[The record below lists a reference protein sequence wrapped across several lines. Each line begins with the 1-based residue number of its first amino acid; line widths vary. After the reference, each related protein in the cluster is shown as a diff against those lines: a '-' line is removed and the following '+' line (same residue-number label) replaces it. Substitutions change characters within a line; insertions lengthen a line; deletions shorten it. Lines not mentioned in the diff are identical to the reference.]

1 MIEAP
6 LQRRAPLPPQLTRR
20 VGVLGVLALV
30 LFGIIAFRLWYLQ
43 VLTGTQNAAKATAN
57 VTRDIAIAP
66 PRGNILD
73 SQGHLLASYRVAPE
87 VAIVADDLPPAG
99 PRRRV
104 LYRRLAR
111 VLGIRW
117 QDIKT
122 TVDNLAI
129 APPGYAPTA
138 IKDDVTTY
146 ALDYIAERKQLFPGV
161 VERQVYLR
169 DYPQGDIGSVVFGQV
184 GQITGPSPTS
194 HGELGTPQYKGI
206 AAGTTVGQ
214 SGLEAAYQP
223 YLQGTPGVDRVA
235 VDAAGYPTGAQ
246 PPATPPVPGDQ
257 LSTSID
263 LGLEREGYVALRKAE
278 AWARANHDPAPAAS
292 FVAMDPMTG
301 RVLALGSLPTY
312 NANAFATPPSRSQ
325 YAAIRASGGL
335 NDRATDGQYPTGST
349 FKPITALGA
358 LKAGVITP
366 QTSQGNGACLTFGT
380 KQQFCNSGQANYG
393 NRDLVSALTVSED
406 TYFYLV
412 GAAANGAPWAIQA
425 EARALGL
432 GSSPGID
439 LPGGGERGVVPDP
452 AYVAKLNAQ
461 FLAAAC
467 AGNRPRRAYAGNA
480 LAIKA
485 CSQQLY
491 QEPWTIGQNILLAT
505 GQGFLLASPLQM
517 AVAYSAIVNRGT
529 VWTPQIGKA
538 ILSPSG
544 QLVQQLP
551 PPTAARHVPIDPTD
565 QAAIMAGL
573 HAAAQSSQ
581 GTSYAVFGS
590 FPRTVYGKTG
600 TAVHANGQKDQSWY
614 VVYAP
619 DAKRPI
625 VIAVTVEQGGF
636 GAAAAAPAAR
646 LMLSQWFGLP
656 KTFNPGTNPDI

>member
-1 MIEAP
+1 
-6 LQRRAPLPPQLTRR
+6 
-20 VGVLGVLALV
+20 
-30 LFGIIAFRLWYLQ
+30 
-43 VLTGTQNAAKATAN
+43 
-57 VTRDIAIAP
+57 
-66 PRGNILD
+66 
-73 SQGHLLASYRVAPE
+73 
-87 VAIVADDLPPAG
+87 
-99 PRRRV
+99 
-104 LYRRLAR
+104 
-111 VLGIRW
+111 
-117 QDIKT
+117 
-122 TVDNLAI
+122 
-129 APPGYAPTA
+129 
-138 IKDDVTTY
+138 
-146 ALDYIAERKQLFPGV
+146 
-161 VERQVYLR
+161 
-169 DYPQGDIGSVVFGQV
+169 
-184 GQITGPSPTS
+184 
-194 HGELGTPQYKGI
+194 
-206 AAGTTVGQ
+206 
-214 SGLEAAYQP
+214 
-223 YLQGTPGVDRVA
+223 
-235 VDAAGYPTGAQ
+235 
-246 PPATPPVPGDQ
+246 

>member
-1 MIEAP
+1 VIEAP

-57 VTRDIAIAP
+57 VTRDISIAP

-73 SQGHLLASYRVAPE
+73 SQGQLLASYRVAPE

-99 PRRRV
+99 SQRRV

-111 VLGIRW
+111 VLGTRW
-117 QDIKT
+117 QNIKAK
-122 TVDNLAI
+122 VDNLAV
-129 APPGYAPTA
+129 APPRYAPTA

-206 AAGTTVGQ
+206 PAGTTVGQ
-214 SGLEAAYQP
+214 SGLEAEYQP
-223 YLQGTPGVDRVA
+223 YLQGTPGVERIA
-235 VDAAGYPTGAQ
+235 VDAAGYPTGTQ
-246 PPATPPVPGDQ
+246 PSPTLPVPGDQ

-263 LGLEREGYVALRKAE
+263 LGLEREGYIALRKAE
-278 AWARANHDPAPAAS
+278 AWARVNHDPAPAAS
-292 FVAMDPMTG
+292 FVAVDPRTG

-312 NANAFATPPSRSQ
+312 DANAFATPPSFSQ
-325 YAAIRASGGL
+325 YAAIKAGGGL

-358 LKAGVITP
+358 LNAGVITP

-393 NRDLVSALTVSED
+393 NLDLASALTVSED

-412 GAAANGAPWAIQA
+412 GAAANGAPWAIQT

-432 GSSPGID
+432 GANPGID
-439 LPGGGERGVVPDP
+439 LPGGGAHGVVPDA

-461 FLAAAC
+461 FLATAC
-467 AGNRPRRAYAGNA
+467 AGNRPRPAYAGNA
-480 LAIKA
+480 LAITA
-485 CSQQLY
+485 CAQHLY

-517 AVAYSAIVNRGT
+517 AVAYSAIVNGGT
-529 VWTPQIGKA
+529 VWTPQIGRA
-538 ILSPSG
+538 ILSASG

-551 PPTAARHVPIDPTD
+551 PPTAVRHVAINATD
-565 QAAIMAGL
+565 QATVMAGL
-573 HAAAQSSQ
+573 HAAAQSPH
-581 GTSYAVFGS
+581 GTSYAVFGN
-590 FPRTVYGKTG
+590 FPRPVYGKTG
-600 TAVHANGQKDQSWY
+600 TAVHTNQKDQSWY

-656 KTFNPGTNPDI
+656 KTFNPGTNPDR

>member
-1 MIEAP
+1 VIEAP

-43 VLTGTQNAAKATAN
+43 VLTGTQNAARATAN

-73 SQGHLLASYRVAPE
+73 SQGNLLATYRIAPE
-87 VAIVADDLPPAG
+87 VAIVADDLPPPG
-99 PRRRV
+99 PKRRV

-111 VLGIRW
+111 VLGISW
-117 QDIKT
+117 QTIKAT
-122 TVDNLAI
+122 ADNKAV
-129 APPGYAPTA
+129 APPRYAPTA

-169 DYPQGDIGSVVFGQV
+169 EYPQGDIGSVIFGQV

-194 HGELGTPQYKGI
+194 HGELGTTQYKGI

-214 SGLEAAYQP
+214 SGLEAQYQP

-246 PPATPPVPGDQ
+246 PAPTLPVPGDQ

-263 LGLEREGYVALRKAE
+263 LGLEREGYIALRKAE
-278 AWARANHDPAPAAS
+278 AWARTNHDPAPAAA
-292 FVAMDPMTG
+292 FMAMDPMTG
-301 RVLALGSLPTY
+301 RVLAAGSLPTY
-312 NANAFATPPSRSQ
+312 NANAFATPPSYSE
-325 YAAIRASGGL
+325 YAAIRASGAL

-358 LKAGVITP
+358 LKAGLITT

-412 GAAANGAPWAIQA
+412 GAAGNGAPWAIQN

-432 GSSPGID
+432 GSAPGID
-439 LPGGGERGVVPDP
+439 LPGGGAQGVVPDP
-452 AYVAKLNAQ
+452 AYVANLNAQ
-461 FLAAAC
+461 YLAAAC
-467 AGNRPRRAYAGNA
+467 SGNRPRPAYAGNA
-480 LAIKA
+480 LAIRA
-485 CSQQLY
+485 CAQDLY
-491 QEPWTIGQNILLAT
+491 QPAWTIGQNILLAT

-517 AVAYSAIVNRGT
+517 AVAYSAIVNGGT
-529 VWTPQIGKA
+529 VWTPQIGRA

-551 PPTAARHVPIDPTD
+551 PPAAARHVSIDPTA
-565 QAAIMAGL
+565 QAAVMAGL
-573 HAAAQSSQ
+573 HAAAQSPS
-581 GTSYAVFGS
+581 GTSYAVFGN

-600 TAVHANGQKDQSWY
+600 TAVHAGQKDQSWY

-625 VIAVTVEQGGF
+625 VIAVTIEQGGF

-656 KTFNPGTNPDI
+656 KTFNPGTNPDL